1 MDFGSWVFN
10 FQILLA
16 KNLLLKLGLQGNFLV
31 HINLAPIC
39 SRRRLQKF
47 SGIGFKYGFC
57 RAGFFMSAAIF
68 KARIFFFFFF

>member
-39 SRRRLQKF
+39 SRRRLQKL
-47 SGIGFKYGFC
+47 
-57 RAGFFMSAAIF
+57 AALGLSMVF
-68 KARIFFFFFF
+68 VGRVFL